1 MPTDTDDQIK
11 ELYERTNIHEKSI
24 AVIETKLNMIIALV
38 SAVCVVC
45 VGILFNSLA
54 QTKERTDQLYY
65 NNRSEA
71 FPSNTILPNG
81 KNG

>member
-1 MPTDTDDQIK
+1 MPIDMEDQIK
-11 ELYERTNIHEKSI
+11 ELYERTNNHEKGI

-45 VGILFNSLA
+45 VGILLNSLA
-54 QTKERTDQLYY
+54 QTKERTDQMYY

-71 FPSNTILPNG
+71 VPSYPVSPDG